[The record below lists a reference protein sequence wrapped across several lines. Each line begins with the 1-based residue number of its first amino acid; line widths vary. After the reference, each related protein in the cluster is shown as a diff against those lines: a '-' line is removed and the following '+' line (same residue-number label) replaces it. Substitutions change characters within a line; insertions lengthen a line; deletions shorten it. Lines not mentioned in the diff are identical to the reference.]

1 MAAGLLQH
9 ALQAEPEPLRSLS
22 VLSAGV
28 AARDGELVSA
38 NSVTALKKVGI
49 DIAGYKSRY
58 LTQEL
63 ASKALAIFC
72 MTESHRAM
80 IRMQID
86 PPPQNVFLFRE
97 FMPKGNDLE
106 IPDPFGGPLSVYE
119 VSRDEMVEAIPSLL
133 QFLRK
138 LVAEQQ
144 A

>member
-28 AARDGELVSA
+28 AARDGEIISA

-49 DIAGYKSRY
+49 DLSSHRSRY
-58 LTQEL
+58 LTQDL
-63 ASKALAIFC
+63 ASKALALFC

-80 IRMQID
+80 IRLQID
-86 PPPQNVFLFRE
+86 PPPKNVFLFRE
-97 FMPKGNDLE
+97 FMPRGHEVE
-106 IPDPFGGPLSVYE
+106 IADPFGGPLSIYE
-119 VSRDEMVEAIPSLL
+119 ASRDEMVEAIPSLL

-138 LVAEQQ
+138 LVAETKD
-144 A
+144 